1 MDPLA
6 AAALIDRLAA
16 ALLIVAVGSL
26 LLRDLAAGI
35 AALAAQSVLLVL
47 IGVAAALGSGE
58 GHAWLAAG
66 ATLLV
71 KVVLIPLALRAALAR
86 VRLKREVDPVLP
98 DRLTLLIGVG
108 LAILGFRAGGQIA
121 LPGLPNGGHAV
132 SIAIGLMLVG
142 LLMMVTRRKAL
153 SQIFGLLTLENGIYL
168 AALVATD
175 GLPLAVEL
183 AVAFDVLVGAL
194 LMAILTQRIS
204 QTFET
209 INTDRLNALREAPA
223 RRLGR

>member
-1 MDPLA
+1 
-6 AAALIDRLAA
+6 
-16 ALLIVAVGSL
+16 
-26 LLRDLAAGI
+26 
-35 AALAAQSVLLVL
+35 
-47 IGVAAALGSGE
+47 
-58 GHAWLAAG
+58 
-66 ATLLV
+66 
-71 KVVLIPLALRAALAR
+71 
-86 VRLKREVDPVLP
+86 
-98 DRLTLLIGVG
+98 
-108 LAILGFRAGGQIA
+108 
-121 LPGLPNGGHAV
+121 V

-204 QTFET
+204 QTFQT
-209 INTDRLNALREAPA
+209 INTDRLSALRDSPA
-223 RRLGR
+223 RPFAR

>member
-1 MDPLA
+1 
-6 AAALIDRLAA
+6 ALT
-16 ALLIVAVGSL
+16 
-26 LLRDLAAGI
+26 
-35 AALAAQSVLLVL
+35 
-47 IGVAAALGSGE
+47 SGA

-86 VRLKREVDPVLP
+86 VQLKREVDPVLP
-98 DRLTLLIGVG
+98 DRLTLMIGVG
-108 LAILGFRAGGQIA
+108 LAIVGFRAGGQIA
-121 LPGLPNGGHAV
+121 LPGAPTGGHAV
-132 SIAIGLMLVG
+132 SIAIGLMLLG

-153 SQIFGLLTLENGIYL
+153 SQIFGLITLENGIYL

-204 QTFET
+204 QTFQT
-209 INTDRLNALREAPA
+209 INVDRLNALREAPV